1 MLCCRKRPPSPNEKS
16 QKPAREASPANG
28 KAKTPPPADNQTN
41 GHSAGPN
48 GVAKPEAVVL
58 QERKP
63 SPSKEPSPQ
72 KESPQKGS
80 PKKGP
85 SPQRESP
92 KKGPSPQRESPKK
105 SPSPQ
110 KGSPKK
116 GPSPQRESPKKSPSP
131 QKGSPKKGP
140 SPQRESP
147 RKSPSPQK
155 KSPKKAVSPTKAASP
170 VRFPEA
176 ALADY
181 LKRLETTN
189 NVDELLKQGKELLVE
204 AKKRR
209 AAAGLDAKMSSDL
222 TNLITRLEAVTSRL
236 ESVASSGG
244 GGGASDGELDLT
256 FIFIYLFI
264 YLFIYF
270 LYNF

>member
-28 KAKTPPPADNQTN
+28 KAKTPPPADSQTN

-58 QERKP
+58 EERKP

-92 KKGPSPQRESPKK
+92 RKSPSPQKESPKK
-105 SPSPQ
+105 GPSPQ

-116 GPSPQRESPKKSPSP
+116 GPSPQRESPKKGPSP
-131 QKGSPKKGP
+131 QK
-140 SPQRESP
+140 ESP

-155 KSPKKAVSPTKAASP
+155 ESPKKAVSPTKAASP

-244 GGGASDGELDLT
+244 GGGASDGELDIT
-256 FIFIYLFI
+256 FIFISFI
-264 YLFIYF
+264 SFIFFYITF
-270 LYNF
+270 NRVPTAKGKQGN